1 MSKNNS
7 TLPSFKSSLYDHQRD
22 GIEVLLGKPAQL
34 LFAVNLTI
42 LALIVCALVWAF
54 FAKADVIVT
63 ATGTL
68 QPKQDLRRVYPP
80 VDGELRGIYVET
92 GAPVEAGD
100 IIARINARGA
110 VEAASRAQEARL
122 KLAQVRSEVELFP
135 QKRVLLQ
142 EKSDAL
148 KVQLDAKRRE
158 FKRREAAGLSQVT
171 QAQRARLEE
180 SRAQL
185 EQAVRAE
192 KTARLES
199 EKYERLFASAGGGG
213 VSRNQVRQKQEALLD
228 AKAKHR
234 SVQAR
239 LAGLEY
245 EVSQAIS
252 QADSE
257 FSSLRQEVAELGVQY
272 ATAVQKIEE
281 ESAKLNFKLRSAE
294 LAASA
299 AERLSFDNFDEDN
312 YLKLYAPVSGVVTE
326 VSSTQLGEKVEAS
339 RPLISIAPV
348 DAERIVRIKIAE
360 KDRGF
365 LKTGLPVKLKFNA
378 FPYRNYGSVA
388 GTLEYISPTATQ
400 VKANE
405 IPAYLG
411 RVKLS
416 RETINT
422 PQGEI
427 ALTYGMGALAE
438 MVVRERRFIDLA
450 LDPLRGVSD

>member
-22 GIEVLLGKPAQL
+22 GIEVLLGKPVQL

-171 QAQRARLEE
+171 EAQRARLEE

-185 EQAVRAE
+185 EQAVRA
-192 KTARLES
+192 
-199 EKYERLFASAGGGG
+199 
-213 VSRNQVRQKQEALLD
+213 
-228 AKAKHR
+228 
-234 SVQAR
+234 
-239 LAGLEY
+239 
-245 EVSQAIS
+245 
-252 QADSE
+252 
-257 FSSLRQEVAELGVQY
+257 
-272 ATAVQKIEE
+272 
-281 ESAKLNFKLRSAE
+281 
-294 LAASA
+294 
-299 AERLSFDNFDEDN
+299 
-312 YLKLYAPVSGVVTE
+312 
-326 VSSTQLGEKVEAS
+326 
-339 RPLISIAPV
+339 
-348 DAERIVRIKIAE
+348 
-360 KDRGF
+360 
-365 LKTGLPVKLKFNA
+365 
-378 FPYRNYGSVA
+378 
-388 GTLEYISPTATQ
+388 
-400 VKANE
+400 
-405 IPAYLG
+405 
-411 RVKLS
+411 
-416 RETINT
+416 
-422 PQGEI
+422 
-427 ALTYGMGALAE
+427 
-438 MVVRERRFIDLA
+438 
-450 LDPLRGVSD
+450 

>member
-1 MSKNNS
+1 VSNEKES
-7 TLPSFKSSLYDHQRD
+7 LPSFKSSLYDHQRD
-22 GIEVLLGKPAQL
+22 GLEVLLGKPSQL
-34 LFAVNLTI
+34 LIAVNLMI
-42 LALIVCALVWAF
+42 LALIVSALIWSF
-54 FAKADVIVT
+54 FAKADVIVS

-80 VDGELRGIYVET
+80 VDGELRGIYVEA

-100 IIARINARGA
+100 IIARVNARGA

-142 EKSDAL
+142 EKSEAL
-148 KVQLDAKRRE
+148 KVQLDARQRE

-185 EQAVRAE
+185 EQSVRAE
-192 KTARLES
+192 KTARLEA

-228 AKAKHR
+228 AKAKR
-234 SVQAR
+234 RAAQAR

-245 EVSQAIS
+245 EVTQAIS
-252 QADSE
+252 KADSE
-257 FSSLRQEVAELGVQY
+257 FASLRQEVAELGVQH

-281 ESAKLNFKLRSAE
+281 ESAKLEFRLRSAE
-294 LAASA
+294 LEASA

-312 YLKLYAPVSGVVTE
+312 YLKIYAPVSGVVTE
-326 VSSTQLGEKVEAS
+326 VSSTQLGEKVMAS
-339 RPLISIAPV
+339 QSLISIAPV
-348 DAERIVRIKIAE
+348 DAERIVRIQIAE

-400 VKANE
+400 ANPNE
-405 IPAYLG
+405 VVAYQG

-450 LDPLRGVSD
+450 LDPLRGFTH